1 MSDTYGL
8 WNWIRVG
15 EREGKMSILRTGRTL
30 KRLDEMLTDAI
41 EGRFE
46 EGKYDETELSR
57 LESRWKEYLTTS
69 KLSVEAA
76 RRERTDIKSILSDIS
91 HQTKTPLSNIILYSE
106 LLKEQPLTPEGLEIA
121 DQLGGQAKK
130 LEFLIQ
136 ALVKM
141 SRLESDILEVKPKKQ
156 PLAPLVERAVRDVSS
171 KAKKKSITIK
181 QEPFGEIQAVYDLKW
196 TREALFNILDN
207 GVKYSPPGSA
217 ITISV
222 KTYEMHVCIQVED
235 EGPGIPEE
243 ERTKIFQRFYRREV
257 NQQEEGV
264 GIGLYL
270 AREILRKEDGYI
282 KTGSGHGKGTVF
294 GIYLGIDEFFQ
305 NC

>member
-1 MSDTYGL
+1 
-8 WNWIRVG
+8 
-15 EREGKMSILRTGRTL
+15 
-30 KRLDEMLTDAI
+30 
-41 EGRFE
+41 
-46 EGKYDETELSR
+46 
-57 LESRWKEYLTTS
+57 
-69 KLSVEAA
+69 
-76 RRERTDIKSILSDIS
+76 
-91 HQTKTPLSNIILYSE
+91 
-106 LLKEQPLTPEGLEIA
+106 
-121 DQLGGQAKK
+121 
-130 LEFLIQ
+130 
-136 ALVKM
+136 M

>member
-1 MSDTYGL
+1 M
-8 WNWIRVG
+8 
-15 EREGKMSILRTGRTL
+15 
-30 KRLDEMLTDAI
+30 
-41 EGRFE
+41 
-46 EGKYDETELSR
+46 
-57 LESRWKEYLTTS
+57 
-69 KLSVEAA
+69 
-76 RRERTDIKSILSDIS
+76 
-91 HQTKTPLSNIILYSE
+91 
-106 LLKEQPLTPEGLEIA
+106 
-121 DQLGGQAKK
+121 
-130 LEFLIQ
+130 
-136 ALVKM
+136 
-141 SRLESDILEVKPKKQ
+141 
-156 PLAPLVERAVRDVSS
+156 ERAVRDVSS

-196 TREALFNILDN
+196 TQEALFNILDN